1 MRPVV
6 ITLALC
12 FSLLINTETEA
23 RPRMWCGWWLAQHL
37 GYQDKK
43 LYYVLNW
50 LDDKRFTRVSGP
62 AVGQIAVFQRGKRGG
77 HIGIVNRVPEP
88 GKVLLLS
95 GNDGNAVRLRAR
107 STERVIAYLLPV
119 TKVSYGLD
127 LK

>member
-6 ITLALC
+6 VTLALC
-12 FSLLINTETEA
+12 FTLLISTETEA

-50 LDDKRFTRVSGP
+50 LEDKRFTRVSGP
-62 AVGQIAVFQRGKRGG
+62 AVGQIAVFRRGKRGG
-77 HIGIVNRVPEP
+77 HIGIVKGVPGP

-107 STERVIAYLLPV
+107 STAAVIAYLRPI
-119 TKVSYGLD
+119 TKVSYGRD
-127 LK
+127 VK